1 MPSLDDI
8 YHFDAKTFQG
18 KKGFVKDLIQRQFDL
33 NSSGYGNLIEI
44 LFTPILGFL
53 WALAIREIVIP

>member
-8 YHFDAKTFQG
+8 YNFDAKTFQE

-53 WALAIREIVIP
+53 WSLAIREIVIP